1 MMIATGLAVM
11 RALSP
16 AARKARMYRNPPLGG
31 KPIRLVN
38 LVEGKVAFHD
48 KGQER
53 NMPKAGV
60 AKADS
65 GRVLAPP
72 RARAAFDERQPV
84 RAELVRGGTPSR
96 SVPMELITLL
106 GEIERLNAALK
117 AEQARAAALEASADT
132 DALTEVFNRRGFDR
146 ELRRTLAYIKRY
158 WTRAALIYIDLDGF
172 KPVNDRHGHAAG
184 DAILKAIA
192 ATLIGNVRA
201 SDTVARLGGDEFA
214 VILWNLSE
222 ADAAAKAIA
231 LEEAVAQAA
240 VIWEAETLSVGA
252 SIGLSMLGP
261 DDELA
266 DALAKADRA
275 MYARKAR
282 RKGNILPPRW

>member
-38 LVEGKVAFHD
+38 LVEGKVVFHG
-48 KGQER
+48 KRQER
-53 NMPKAGV
+53 DVSKAGV
-60 AKADS
+60 AKADA
-65 GRVLAPP
+65 GRVPAP
-72 RARAAFDERQPV
+72 RDRAALDARPPG
-84 RAELVRGGTPSR
+84 RTELARGGTPSR
-96 SVPMELITLL
+96 SVPMELVTLL

-117 AEQARAAALEASADT
+117 AERAKVRELEACADT
-132 DALTEVFNRRGFDR
+132 DALTEVFNRLGFDR

-184 DAILKAIA
+184 DAILKRVA
-192 ATLIGNVRA
+192 ATLSRNVRA

-222 ADAAAKAIA
+222 ADAAAKAFA
-231 LEEAVAQAA
+231 LEEAVAQATVA
-240 VIWEAETLSVGA
+240 WEAETLCVGA
-252 SIGLSMLGP
+252 SIGLSTLGP
-261 DDELA
+261 DDEPA

-275 MYARKAR
+275 MYGRKAQ
-282 RKGNILPPRW
+282 RKGNILPPRR